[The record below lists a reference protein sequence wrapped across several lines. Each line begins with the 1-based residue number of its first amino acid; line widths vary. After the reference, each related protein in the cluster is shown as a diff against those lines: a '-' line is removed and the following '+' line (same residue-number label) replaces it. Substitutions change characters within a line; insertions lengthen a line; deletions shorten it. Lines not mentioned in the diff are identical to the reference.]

1 MSEEIEDGVF
11 PLEDSLCYECTH
23 RFSRV
28 FIPLDYESYGINLD
42 DFDLAEGEPLEIEQ
56 HTCMALN
63 QDLDCVVFK
72 CNKFLHENSNNT
84 LINNFVF

>member
-1 MSEEIEDGVF
+1 MSEENESVFPIEDT
-11 PLEDSLCYECTH
+11 LCLKCAH

-42 DFDLAEGEPLEIEQ
+42 DFDLEEGEPLEIEQ

-63 QDLDCVVFK
+63 QDLDCVVTQ
-72 CNKFLHENSNNT
+72 CNKFIHVNDRQN